1 VGAAGRAQWCAV
13 GRLCSPLCHQLCLCH
28 GRKAE
33 VWAGA
38 ALCASLLLG
47 SGVKFSIRETTSR
60 LLWII
65 DVTAKELVFLRS
77 RSKMQVETV
86 SFG

>member
-1 VGAAGRAQWCAV
+1 M
-13 GRLCSPLCHQLCLCH
+13 
-28 GRKAE
+28 
-33 VWAGA
+33 
-38 ALCASLLLG
+38 LCASLLLG